1 MGIRPL
7 LPDES
12 AYMVNEYLG
21 TQYDVIKRVFSI
33 LPLLENINDV
43 AANAVTS
50 VTADAPIESTGG
62 QYPVI
67 SIPAATAAVPGHAT
81 AAQITKLDGI
91 EVGANNYTHPANHPP
106 AIITQ
111 DASNRFV
118 TDTEKATW
126 NGKEDGG
133 AVTAHLSAFTH
144 GDIAHTNRT
153 ALDAITGVNTG
164 DETVTTIKTK
174 LGITTLSGSNT
185 GDQEIPVTLP
195 ASDVYAWAKAAVK
208 PTYTKAEV
216 DLGNVDNTSDVNK
229 PVSTA
234 QQSALD
240 LKAPL
245 ASPALTGNPTA
256 PTLAVTDSSTG
267 IATTAHISNAF
278 AGSIAASGYQ
288 KFKNGIVIQW
298 GLATCS
304 ATPGAAAAVA
314 FPLAFTTIYRVF
326 TTGQTPNTNNAA
338 TWMDTGTTTGFNIH
352 EALAGKSATWLA
364 IGYITPA

>member
-164 DETVTTIKTK
+164 DQVTRRS
-174 LGITTLSGSNT
+174 LSRSLHQMSMPGPKPRSS
-185 GDQEIPVTLP
+185 LP
-195 ASDVYAWAKAAVK
+195 T
-208 PTYTKAEV
+208 PR
-216 DLGNVDNTSDVNK
+216 
-229 PVSTA
+229 
-234 QQSALD
+234 
-240 LKAPL
+240 LK
-245 ASPALTGNPTA
+245 
-256 PTLAVTDSSTG
+256 
-267 IATTAHISNAF
+267 
-278 AGSIAASGYQ
+278 
-288 KFKNGIVIQW
+288 
-298 GLATCS
+298 
-304 ATPGAAAAVA
+304 
-314 FPLAFTTIYRVF
+314 
-326 TTGQTPNTNNAA
+326 
-338 TWMDTGTTTGFNIH
+338 
-352 EALAGKSATWLA
+352 
-364 IGYITPA
+364 